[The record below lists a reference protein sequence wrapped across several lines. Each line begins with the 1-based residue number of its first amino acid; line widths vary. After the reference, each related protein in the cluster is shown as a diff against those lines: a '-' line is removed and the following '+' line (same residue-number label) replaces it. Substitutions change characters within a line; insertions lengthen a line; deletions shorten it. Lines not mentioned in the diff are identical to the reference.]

1 MMKYVL
7 VLVLLAAA
15 TVTADDTTAD
25 DTAAD
30 VAGNEGTDESEG
42 TCEIDGVTYQYNDEL
57 PSDNPCA
64 ICTCR
69 GQPTPSCFSIYC
81 DWPDCPE
88 GYEIFYPED
97 ECCPGC
103 QPIP

>member
-15 TVTADDTTAD
+15 TATADDTTAD
-25 DTAAD
+25 DTTAE
-30 VAGNEGTDESEG
+30 VAGEEEIEVAEG
-42 TCEIDGVTYQYNDEL
+42 TCEIDGVTYQFNDEL
-57 PSDNPCA
+57 PSDDPCTQ
-64 ICTCR
+64 CYCH
-69 GQPTPSCFSIYC
+69 GQPTPLCTRVYC

-88 GYEIFYPED
+88 GYEIFYPKD